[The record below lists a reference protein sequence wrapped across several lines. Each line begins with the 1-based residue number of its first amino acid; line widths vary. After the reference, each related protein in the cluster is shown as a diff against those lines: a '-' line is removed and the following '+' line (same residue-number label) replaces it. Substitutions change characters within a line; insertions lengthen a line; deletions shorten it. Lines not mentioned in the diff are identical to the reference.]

1 MKEKNYFYFLTLFLV
16 SSFDQ
21 DMPFESNVL
30 SRLEAVMGIQIK
42 SVMAN
47 SRSVLTTLFE
57 DNLQVNRLNLGRP
70 LPDPRRDAI
79 LYLEEAMRRW
89 SLGIGNRPHT
99 WRELFNAF
107 RRISLV
113 ELSQKI
119 EIFMSE

>member
-42 SVMAN
+42 SVIAN
-47 SRSVLTTLFE
+47 SRSVLTTLFQ
-57 DNLQVNRLNLGRP
+57 DNLQVNQRP
-70 LPDPRRDAI
+70 LPDPRRYAI

-89 SLGIGNRPHT
+89 SMGISNRPHT

-107 RRISLV
+107 RRSSLV